1 LSTLKVLGELAR
13 NKPLLGAI
21 VTVVVAICL
30 TLLILV
36 GCFNVSLSLKTQYF
50 DISIPAKQSATPK
63 PVATSIQD
71 NRLAASSANGGSPS
85 SEQKSS
91 PPAVIATSCVSSEP
105 VGRSSPVTPSVLVIP
120 VGTTL
125 AESLTLLP
133 RRKFTRSRVQ
143 GGELFGFRQN
153 AFGLN
158 WDVSELFRNDVAV
171 SATLT
176 RSIFAEGREGTP
188 TWAGDILE
196 PVSTFCFGTG
206 YQSLRNYLDTS
217 MQLISGQ
224 LDDEKPAQ
232 LEVSLFQPCP
242 DGKDCHPE
250 WVTRYG
256 DWTYRA
262 PGMRDVTLSIG
273 KSEYVQYEFA
283 SGGYDRTVLHRQRCE
298 MRLVFS
304 GQNAPTVVPLSMLP

>member
-1 LSTLKVLGELAR
+1 LSTLKVFGELAR
-13 NKPLLGAI
+13 NKLLLGAL
-21 VTVVVAICL
+21 VTVVVVICA

-36 GCFNVSLSLKTQYF
+36 GCFDVSLSLKTEYF
-50 DISIPAKQSATPK
+50 DISIPAKQVATPGK
-63 PVATSIQD
+63 AATSIQD
-71 NRLAASSANGGSPS
+71 NRLASSTNRGRAP

-91 PPAVIATSCVSSEP
+91 LPTTILTSSLSSDTI
-105 VGRSSPVTPSVLVIP
+105 GRSSPVTPSVLIVP
-120 VGTTL
+120 VGTPL
-125 AESLTLLP
+125 GESLISLQG
-133 RRKFTRSRVQ
+133 RKFTRSRVQ
-143 GGELFGFRQN
+143 GGELFGFRQK
-153 AFGLN
+153 AFGLT

-176 RSIFAEGREGTP
+176 KSIFAEGREGTP
-188 TWAGDILE
+188 TWAGAILE
-196 PVSTFCFGTG
+196 PVSAFCFGTG

-242 DGKDCHPE
+242 DGKECHPE

-283 SGGYDRTVLHRQRCE
+283 SGGYDRTVLRRQRCA